1 VNKEKIKDE
10 RKDLDFAEEE
20 KKRQLKLRVEEENK
34 DEKTSEGKYR

>member
-20 KKRQLKLRVEEENK
+20 KKKTIEVESGRRK
-34 DEKTSEGKYR
+34 